1 MEKNTFNRTLCE
13 FLSLLVNSVLHA
25 AHVYPEQYFVR
36 QATYEITSW
45 VTSVDALEQYI
56 NDHIWWVLQ
65 KHASWKVR
73 ELVVSI
79 RDLEEGPIKNGEPS
93 RANET
98 GDIQVQDSPSVPT
111 SNQSACA
118 LELARLRVF
127 LPDSEALESVLDSE
141 YASKLHEAYK
151 ARFRLL
157 LCRVQ
162 TYPWPPAPNNH
173 SIETWKRTFRLYFRV
188 TKTESRDSHEL
199 LLYESLF
206 LQSSGRTNSVSAPC
220 AMRDGI
226 VEPEDEPGLDLKPL
240 ASVVV
245 PLCDDFTVAV
255 ERPWMRSEQLSLF
268 ACIEELS

>member
-1 MEKNTFNRTLCE
+1 MEKNTFTRALCE

-36 QATYEITSW
+36 QTAYEITSW
-45 VTSVDALEQYI
+45 VSSVDALQQYI

-79 RDLEEGPIKNGEPS
+79 RDLGEGPINNGEPF
-93 RANET
+93 RADET
-98 GDIQVQDSPSVPT
+98 CDVQAQDSPSVPA
-111 SNQSACA
+111 SNESACA

-141 YASKLHEAYK
+141 YASKLLEAYK
-151 ARFRLL
+151 SRFRLL
-157 LCRVQ
+157 ICRVQ
-162 TYPWPPAPNNH
+162 TYPWPPAPKNH

-188 TKTESRDSHEL
+188 TKTECLDSHEL
-199 LLYESLF
+199 LLHESPTLR
-206 LQSSGRTNSVSAPC
+206 SSGRTNSVSAPC

-226 VEPEDEPGLDLKPL
+226 VEPKDEPGLDLKPL

-245 PLCDDFTVAV
+245 PLCDDLTVAV
-255 ERPWMRSEQLSLF
+255 ELPWMRSEQLSLF
-268 ACIEELS
+268 ACVEELS